1 MKVFKGKY
9 GWSTSAH
16 SKDKDGNEI
25 KCYLDVGFKKGYEP
39 ISEPL
44 EGEIIFREPN
54 GKEWPA
60 FFSSYVKQ
68 GQSVPKLM
76 LMPAGSKPREI
87 PKNVQNP
94 LIGND
99 NKDIFHRQP
108 EQQPQDVVI
117 SEEELPFY

>member
-44 EGEIIFREPN
+44 EGELIFRDSN

-68 GQSVPKLM
+68 NQSVPKLM
-76 LMPAGSKPREI
+76 LMPAGSRPREI
-87 PKNVQNP
+87 HKGEQQP
-94 LIGND
+94 LTGAD
-99 NKDIFHRQP
+99 NKDIFHRQVQ
-108 EQQPQDVVI
+108 QQPQDVVI
-117 SEEELPFY
+117 DPDSLPFY

>member
-1 MKVFKGKY
+1 MKIFKSKY
-9 GWSTSAH
+9 SWSTSAH
-16 SKDKDGNEI
+16 SKDKDGNDI

-39 ISEPL
+39 IVEPL
-44 EGEIIFREPN
+44 EGELIFRDSN

-68 GQSVPKLM
+68 NQSVPKLM

-87 PKNVQNP
+87 PKSVQSP
-94 LIGND
+94 LIGED